1 MPSPQQEAKLPW
13 EEHKEAMEMAK
24 IPVVP
29 IVEDEHI
36 FHDRPPP
43 DEGTID
49 PPPEEPPPEETEPP
63 PEEPPPEEEV
73 QQQPVRD
80 GRY

>member
-1 MPSPQQEAKLPW
+1 MLSPQQEAKLPW
-13 EEHKEAMEMAK
+13 EEKKEAMEMAR

-29 IVEDEHI
+29 IIEEEHI
-36 FHDRPPP
+36 FHERPPP

-49 PPPEEPPPEETEPP
+49 PPPETEEPPPEET
-63 PEEPPPEEEV
+63 EPPPEEEV